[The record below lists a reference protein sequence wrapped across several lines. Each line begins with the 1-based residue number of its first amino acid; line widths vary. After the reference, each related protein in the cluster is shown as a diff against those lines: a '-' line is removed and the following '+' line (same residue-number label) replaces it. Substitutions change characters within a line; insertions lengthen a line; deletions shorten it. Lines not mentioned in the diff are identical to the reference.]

1 MSYQLVEDL
10 QKKACPK
17 VAVSQACRILEVSR
31 SGYYANAAVLKQR
44 LAAPMVCPESVHLKA
59 AFAAS
64 HKVYGSR
71 RLRTAIA
78 ERGMAMGRHRV
89 RTLMRLNGL
98 RPVWRRKFVHTTDSQ
113 HGLAVSPNVLNRQFE
128 QAMPNQAWVCDIT
141 YIRTRS
147 GWLYL
152 AAVLD
157 LHSRKIV
164 GWAMSPAMP
173 AGLVCAALQ
182 MAIVQRNPAPGMI
195 VHTDRGTQ
203 YASAEHQAL
212 LAAHGL
218 VGSMSRKGN
227 CWDNAVM
234 ERFFLN
240 LKMERVWQKD
250 YANHTET
257 INDIADYI
265 VGFYN
270 AVRLDSKL
278 GNLSPNAFERESTS
292 KKSIKLS
299 EIS

>member
-17 VAVSQACRILEVSR
+17 VAIVKACRILEVSR
-31 SGYYANAAVLKQR
+31 SGYYAHQASIKQR
-44 LAAPMVCPESVHLKA
+44 LVAPVVCAASVHLKA

-64 HKVYGSR
+64 HKAYGSR
-71 RLRTAIA
+71 RLTTSMA
-78 ERGMAMGRHRV
+78 ERGIAMGRHRV

-98 RPVWRRKFVHTTDSQ
+98 RPVWRRKFVHTTDSK
-113 HGLAVSPNVLNRQFE
+113 HGLAVSANVLNRQFE
-128 QAMPNQAWVCDIT
+128 QALPNTVWVCDIT

-173 AGLVCAALQ
+173 AALVCAALQ
-182 MAIVQRNPAPGMI
+182 MAIVQRNPAPGLI
-195 VHTDRGTQ
+195 VHSDRGTQ

-212 LAAHGL
+212 LQKYGFM
-218 VGSMSRKGN
+218 GSMSRKGN

-250 YANHTET
+250 YANHAEAS
-257 INDIADYI
+257 NDIADYI

-270 AVRLDSKL
+270 AERLHSRL
-278 GNLSPNAFERESTS
+278 GNMSPNAFERESTL

-299 EIS
+299 EIT